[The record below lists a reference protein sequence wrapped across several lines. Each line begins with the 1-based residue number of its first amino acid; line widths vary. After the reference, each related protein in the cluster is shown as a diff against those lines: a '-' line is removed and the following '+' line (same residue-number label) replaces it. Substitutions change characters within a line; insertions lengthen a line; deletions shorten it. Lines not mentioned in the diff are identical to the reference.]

1 MSSVSYHLSQITHNT
16 GENYPSQNLLKKL
29 GFSFETVRKGFMLEN
44 NKWTDKAVFYRNLN

>member
-1 MSSVSYHLSQITHNT
+1 M
-16 GENYPSQNLLKKL
+16 ENYASQNLLKKL